1 MTTQQVNQ
9 NIKRKVYV
17 DMDGVIADFFAAL
30 EKKYNVKH
38 WKELDINQSIQDLK
52 GTDFFGTRK
61 STQGIEHTV

>member
-52 GTDFFGTRK
+52 GTDF
-61 STQGIEHTV
+61 